1 MNGMDE
7 RRLEALLAQVAGSP
21 SPDEEELRALART
34 AASTPRV
41 PTRGT
46 PHRLR
51 SALAV
56 GTALLLGVGVGV
68 GVSAWRTAE
77 GTAGTNFVG
86 VGLLPAEG
94 WTVVQFE
101 AAGPAA
107 STAIAA
113 NVPLDPDDPPGV
125 TPHATLS
132 KLPERGVVVVSTFG
146 LRGEAEREPLF
157 PLRRL
162 PLKFAD
168 AEEEAAASPPGYR
181 LRAAVGAYNV
191 DAAIY
196 FGGRPSAASVAAVQ
210 RQLNRLFAAAE
221 RVTIATRERV
231 LRKGQTFVNL
241 FGSVSTDKADEVVTL
256 EGKECGPHAP
266 SFVPW
271 GIPPVTRAGGGWSI
285 TTHIRT
291 TTSYRA
297 KWAGA
302 TSAPVTVWARPWVRL
317 RSRGAGRYE
326 AEAGGHANF
335 WSKRVQIQLRNP
347 RLGTWTTLRTVVLD
361 TSRGTFAESTFTL
374 KLPRGRLIRA
384 VLPLSQARPCYL
396 AGFSVPLRT

>member
-1 MNGMDE
+1 MDE
-7 RRLEALLAQVAGSP
+7 GRLEALLAEAAGSP

-34 AASTPRV
+34 AASTQRV
-41 PTRGT
+41 PAHGRT
-46 PHRLR
+46 HRLR
-51 SALAV
+51 GALAI
-56 GTALLLGVGVGV
+56 GTSLLLGVAVGV
-68 GVSAWRTAE
+68 GVSGWKTPA
-77 GTAGTNFVG
+77 GTAGTKFVG
-86 VGLLPAEG
+86 VGFLPAEG
-94 WTVVQFE
+94 WTVVQSE

-125 TPHATLS
+125 TPHETLS
-132 KLPERGVVVVSTFG
+132 RLPDRGVVVVSTFG
-146 LRGEAEREPLF
+146 LRGEAETEGLF

-162 PLKFAD
+162 PLRFAD
-168 AEEEAAASPPGYR
+168 AEEEPAASPPRYR

-196 FGGRPSAASVAAVQ
+196 FGGRPTGASVAAAQ
-210 RQLNRLFAAAE
+210 RQLNRLVVAAADG
-221 RVTIATRERV
+221 VTIATRDRV

-241 FGSVSTDKADEVVTL
+241 FGSAPTDKADEVVTL

-271 GIPPVTRAGGGWSI
+271 GIPPVTRAGGGWAI

-297 KWAGA
+297 KWGGA
-302 TSAPVTVWARPWVRL
+302 TSTPVTVWARPWITL
-317 RSRGAGRYE
+317 RRRGATRWE
-326 AEAGGHANF
+326 AEAAGFANF
-335 WSKRVQIQLRNP
+335 WRKRVQIQLSNA
-347 RLGTWTTLRTVVLD
+347 RLGTWTTLRTVVLE
-361 TSRGTFAESTFTL
+361 TSRGSRSEGTFTL
-374 KLPRGRLIRA
+374 KVPRGRLIRA

-396 AGFSVPLRT
+396 AGFSVSLQT